1 MILGIPVPPI
11 FVVEENN
18 KWELIDGMQRV
29 CTILSF
35 FGKLEDDEKNN
46 LVLTGGSILTELDG
60 FTVDTLPLY
69 FKLLLKRTVCRIEI
83 IRCDSDHMRHELFHR
98 LHAGGGSEFDKGREL
113 IRFYV

>member
-1 MILGIPVPPI
+1 MPPI

-83 IRCDSDHMRHELFHR
+83 IRCDSDHMRYELFHR